1 MSAYNKAKGS
11 RYENDLVEWIRE
23 NAPLLRAER
32 LPRAG
37 AKDEGDVAITFPS
50 GVLVVEAKNHKE
62 FAFSDWLRQARD
74 EMVNYVTKRRLD
86 PVSVFP
92 LVLVKRRGKSIGESY
107 AVMELHLLVELIEH
121 LSGDD
126 E

>member
-1 MSAYNKAKGS
+1 MSAANKAKGT
-11 RYENDLVEWIRE
+11 RFETDIVDWIRD

-37 AKDEGDVAITFPS
+37 AKDEGDVAVTFPS

-62 FAFSDWLRQARD
+62 FAFADWLRQAR
-74 EMVNYVTKRRLD
+74 EEVVNYVTKRRID
-86 PVSVFP
+86 PASAFP
-92 LVLVKRRGKSIGESY
+92 LVVVKRRGKSIGEAY
-107 AVMELHLLVELIEH
+107 AVMELHLLVELIEY
-121 LSGDD
+121 LAGDG

>member
-1 MSAYNKAKGS
+1 MSAANKAKGT
-11 RYENDLVEWIRE
+11 RFETDIVDWIRD

-50 GVLVVEAKNHKE
+50 GVLVVEAKNHK
-62 FAFSDWLRQARD
+62 AWSLSDWVRQARD
-74 EMVNYVTKRRLD
+74 EVVNYVAKRRI
-86 PVSVFP
+86 PPASAFP
-92 LVLVKRRGKSIGESY
+92 LVVVKRRGKSIGEAY
-107 AVMELHLLVELIEH
+107 AVMELHLLVELIEY
-121 LSGDD
+121 LAGDG

>member
-1 MSAYNKAKGS
+1 MSAANKAKGT
-11 RYENDLVEWIRE
+11 RFETDIVDWIRD

-37 AKDEGDVAITFPS
+37 AKDEGDVAVVFPS
-50 GVLVVEAKNHKE
+50 GVLVVEAKNHK
-62 FAFSDWLRQARD
+62 AWSLSDWLRQAR
-74 EMVNYVTKRRLD
+74 EEVVNYVAKRRID
-86 PVSVFP
+86 PVTAFP
-92 LVLVKRRGKSIGESY
+92 LVVVKRRGKSIGESY

-121 LSGDD
+121 LVGDD